1 MNSKQLETK
10 VKETLKKTKISK
22 SEKVLVALS
31 GGKDSAT
38 TLYLMKKFGYS
49 VEGFY
54 IDLSMGQYSQK
65 CLEKINELCENL
77 SIKLNIF
84 DIKKNFGS
92 SMCYLRSNIQSSSK
106 GKGLKNCAICGVLK
120 KWIMNKEARR
130 LGFKYIATGHNLDDE
145 SQTFLINIFKGN
157 PKLSSKTGI
166 ITQGKFDKKLVT
178 RIKPLYYIPEKDV
191 RAYSKKI
198 KLPVSYDKC
207 PCAIDSYRIQ
217 IRKFLETV
225 SSKKKQNIIKNF
237 EYFSKKM
244 KTKISNKISYCK
256 KCGEP
261 SRNEICKTCELLSF
275 R

>member
-1 MNSKQLETK
+1 
-10 VKETLKKTKISK
+10 
-22 SEKVLVALS
+22 
-31 GGKDSAT
+31 
-38 TLYLMKKFGYS
+38 MKKFGYS

-157 PKLSSKTGI
+157 PKLSSK
-166 ITQGKFDKKLVT
+166 Q
-178 RIKPLYYIPEKDV
+178 E
-191 RAYSKKI
+191 
-198 KLPVSYDKC
+198 
-207 PCAIDSYRIQ
+207 
-217 IRKFLETV
+217 
-225 SSKKKQNIIKNF
+225 
-237 EYFSKKM
+237 
-244 KTKISNKISYCK
+244 
-256 KCGEP
+256 
-261 SRNEICKTCELLSF
+261 
-275 R
+275 